1 MTTADVGRVG
11 VPRTRPF
18 AWWLL
23 VVLEVVIAVNAV
35 YGGIGLMV
43 NGMGMRGDWLD
54 GTPFQSWTLPGVLL
68 LVVIAVPMSLA
79 AVGELARWRLA
90 YLASFTAGL
99 VLIGW
104 IAAQVLVL
112 RRYFFLQPVLGVAG
126 CVVVGLAWWAH
137 RRRESLPSAHQR
149 RRSR

>member
-1 MTTADVGRVG
+1 MITADVGRAG
-11 VPRTRPF
+11 ASNTRP
-18 AWWLL
+18 AVWWLL
-23 VVLEVVIAVNAV
+23 VGLEVVIAVNAV

-43 NGMGMRGDWLD
+43 NGMGMPADWLD
-54 GTPFQSWTLPGVLL
+54 ATPFRSWELPGVILL
-68 LVVIAVPMSLA
+68 IVVAVSMSIA

-90 YLASFTAGL
+90 YLASITAGL

-126 CVVVGLAWWAH
+126 ALVVGLAWWAH
-137 RRRESLPSAHQR
+137 RRRERLTSAHQR